1 VALVKQRVLLSFLVV
16 VHAEVMNKL
25 VVLVSDEVHR
35 LAGTPEPGCHL
46 SHSISGFWVN
56 AAATGST
63 LEEWGT

>member
-1 VALVKQRVLLSFLVV
+1 MALVKQGVLLSFLVV

-46 SHSISGFWVN
+46 SHSIGGFRVN
-56 AAATGST
+56 AAAAGST
-63 LEEWGT
+63 LEEWGI